1 MPVTLKDT
9 PSKNAKPNPFNNLND
24 EEFGE
29 EIVALFIAYAN
40 AERHAAG
47 LPDLSVGSLCNALE
61 N

>member
-1 MPVTLKDT
+1 MSITLQDT
-9 PSKNAKPNPFNNLND
+9 SFRNVEPEPLNNLND

-47 LPDLSVGSLCNALE
+47 LPDLSVGSLSSALE
-61 N
+61 H